1 MITPP
6 RALAP
11 WQAALDLFDAEIA
24 GALGP
29 LLPAL
34 SLALGPMRASRPEGG
49 GDPDGFSGV
58 ARRGSYERL
67 LLTEWLLAD
76 EAPLEFARRA
86 AAGEHAFL
94 QIARRA
100 PTRAMTSVAL
110 FDAGP
115 DGLGD
120 PRVAHL
126 ALLLVLAARA
136 ERAGAR
142 FAWGLLHQPEAA
154 LFPAVTKESVMSL
167 LAGRTAIAPTSS
179 DVAAWIDRAA
189 ASRWEDAWIVGAG
202 AHLPTWKHGLVT
214 VRDPLDPARR
224 ALSVTVRAPSRP
236 AREIELDLPP
246 GRVTARL
253 LREPFAPTP
262 APTVRPPPE
271 PEKPAAKAVPCS
283 NLVFAPNGA
292 KLFARAESG
301 EIIAYPVPSSA
312 SAGHGRP
319 KRYRSRAEGVIAAV
333 GWVDRAIVT
342 LVVKGRELVVEHCSR
357 HRSDLLE
364 RSIPLPDGLDLTPP
378 TTTHHPLSLLSFRVT
393 AAHEQLFFTDAH
405 RALFRVRVGVGDGV
419 ADVAF
424 VAGEVSAMA
433 EVGGVLS
440 CVARHLEGEPG
451 FRLMI
456 REDEPLDLRLAGDGT
471 FEACFGSVRHGA
483 RPLCAVQ
490 QRADLWSVYQRLHAI
505 AERLAPA
512 GTRVIGAWRA
522 GPASPAMLVLLE
534 SDQRTISLVS
544 GHAARSL
551 PRVAA
556 PIVETAMS
564 NASPVIAYLTTAGE
578 VGLYALDRNE
588 ELARFPVESIR

>member
-115 DGLGD
+115 DALGD

-224 ALSVTVRAPSRP
+224 ALAVTVRAPSRP

-253 LREPFAPTP
+253 LRDPFAPAP

-283 NLVFAPNGA
+283 NLVFAPNGT

-319 KRYRSRAEGVIAAV
+319 KRYRSRDEGVIAAV
-333 GWVDRAIVT
+333 GWVDRAVAM
-342 LVVKGRELVVEHCSR
+342 LVVKDRRVNLEHCSR
-357 HRSDLLE
+357 HRPDLLE
-364 RSIPLPDGLDLTPP
+364 RSIPLPEGLDLTPP
-378 TTTHHPLSLLSFRVT
+378 TTMHHPLSLLSFRVT

-405 RALFRVRVGVGDGV
+405 RALFRVRVSAVGGV
-419 ADVAF
+419 ADVAL

-433 EVGGVLS
+433 EVRGVLW
-440 CVARHLEGEPG
+440 CVARRLDDEPG
-451 FRLMI
+451 FGLMTW
-456 REDEPLDLRLAGDGT
+456 EDQPRDGSLSGDGT
-471 FEACFGSVRHGA
+471 FEACFGSVSHGA
-483 RPLCAVQ
+483 RPLCVVQ
-490 QRADLWSVYQRLHAI
+490 QRDDLWTVHQHLQII
-505 AERLAPA
+505 AELQAPA
-512 GTRVIGAWRA
+512 GTRVIGVWRA
-522 GPASPAMLVLLE
+522 GSASPWLVLLE

-544 GHAARSL
+544 RDAARSL

-564 NASPVIAYLTTAGE
+564 TASPVIAYLTTAGE

-588 ELARFPVESIR
+588 ELARFTVESIR

>member
-115 DGLGD
+115 DALGD

-253 LREPFAPTP
+253 LRDPFAPAP

-271 PEKPAAKAVPCS
+271 PEKPAAKVVPCS
-283 NLVFAPNGA
+283 NLVFAPNGT

-301 EIIAYPVPSSA
+301 ELIAYPVPSSA
-312 SAGHGRP
+312 SAGHARP
-319 KRYRSRAEGVIAAV
+319 KRYRARAEGVIAAV
-333 GWVDRAIVT
+333 GWVDRAVVT
-342 LVVKGRELVVEHCSR
+342 LVVKGRELLIEHCSR

-364 RSIPLPDGLDLTPP
+364 RSIPLPEGLDLAPP
-378 TTTHHPLSLLSFRVT
+378 TTMHHPLSLLSFQETT
-393 AAHEQLFFTDAH
+393 AGAQLFFTDAH
-405 RALFRVRVGVGDGV
+405 RALFRVRLTRDKTEV
-419 ADVAF
+419 AL
-424 VAGEVSAMA
+424 VAGEVSDMA

-440 CVARHLEGEPG
+440 CVARHLEDEPG
-451 FRLMI
+451 FRLLI
-456 REDEPLDLRLAGDGT
+456 REDEPLDLRLTGDGT
-471 FEACFGSVRHGA
+471 FDACFGSVSHGV
-483 RPLCAVQ
+483 RPLCVVQ
-490 QRADLWSVYQRLHAI
+490 QRDDLWTVHQHLQII
-505 AERLAPA
+505 AELQAPA
-512 GTRVIGAWRA
+512 GTRVIGVWRA
-522 GPASPAMLVLLE
+522 GSASPWLVLLE
-534 SDQRTISLVS
+534 NDQRTISLVS
-544 GHAARSL
+544 RDAARSL
-551 PRVAA
+551 PRVEA
-556 PIVETAMS
+556 PILETAMS
-564 NASPVIAYLTTAGE
+564 TASPVIAYLTTAGE
-578 VGLYALDRNE
+578 VGLFALDRNE
-588 ELARFPVESIR
+588 ELGRFPVESIR